1 MDHRHNGQ
9 DGGVGIGEEEERFFA
24 ALQGLKEEP
33 TKIDTNTANNYQ
45 YPVRFINVL
54 YPSFF
59 SPWDT
64 LLYFSFFFCL
74 DWEDKALLSS
84 FSSIKSCLEFDLA

>member
-1 MDHRHNGQ
+1 
-9 DGGVGIGEEEERFFA
+9 
-24 ALQGLKEEP
+24 LKEEP

-45 YPVRFINVL
+45 YPVRLINVL
-54 YPSFF
+54 DPSFF

-74 DWEDKALLSS
+74 GWEDKALLSS